1 MLKTQQRLRIQ
12 KHNVFIKEINKIA
25 LWSNDNERMQS
36 IDSIET
42 YAYGTSKNVVFK
54 KKEIKSSN
62 ITKQFKN
69 IQLWLYHKGRHKK
82 T

>member
-69 IQLWLYHKGRHKK
+69 IQFWLYHKGRHKK